1 MKLDDVGE
9 ERPSVRMELVDEIR
23 RLLGIRPLRGVAG
36 EEGVIYEKVVVK
48 EQDGLPVKGGRSRGF
63 TCENESLLQREGV
76 IAYDMGRCW

>member
-9 ERPSVRMELVDEIR
+9 ERPSVRMELVGEIR
-23 RLLGIRPLRGVAG
+23 RLLVIRPLRGVAG
-36 EEGVIYEKVVVK
+36 EEGFICVKVVVK
-48 EQDGLPVKGGRSRGF
+48 EQDGLTGKEGGGF